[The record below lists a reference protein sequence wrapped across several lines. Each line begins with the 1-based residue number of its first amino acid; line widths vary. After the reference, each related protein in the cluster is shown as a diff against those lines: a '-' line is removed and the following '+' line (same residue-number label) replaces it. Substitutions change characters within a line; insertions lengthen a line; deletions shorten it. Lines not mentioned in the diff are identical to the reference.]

1 MSCPHP
7 CSSAPSPPPSPSPS
21 PPPPP
26 RGRLSTLRRSR
37 SAARILVH
45 SGARE
50 SPAISP
56 PSRPRAP
63 HWYFED
69 PEILSPLS
77 HLRHGTCDYLNDLMD
92 LRFLYDLELE
102 RLENAREKMQSFA
115 NEEDMDGVV
124 HMLSIIKRVKQRVR
138 NLVYTMQ
145 DLQEEKAKKESEL
158 ERERRSKR
166 KTKRSQSA
174 DSGTSTMAAYRHE
187 RSTRSG

>member
-102 RLENAREKMQSFA
+102 RLEVLILLSDHHKVPSPNTPRPLFIGFSCYFRHFTLSNRLSF
-115 NEEDMDGVV
+115 
-124 HMLSIIKRVKQRVR
+124 H
-138 NLVYTMQ
+138 
-145 DLQEEKAKKESEL
+145 
-158 ERERRSKR
+158 
-166 KTKRSQSA
+166 
-174 DSGTSTMAAYRHE
+174 
-187 RSTRSG
+187 